1 MKVGGRS
8 GSSGSPNIARARKA
22 KAYQIP
28 KTTPR
33 TQPEVLLGEG
43 RPGSEA
49 VMACHGFGF
58 ALARR

>member
-1 MKVGGRS
+1 MTSAHQVLQYV
-8 GSSGSPNIARARKA
+8 AHKA

-28 KTTPR
+28 KDTPR
-33 TQPEVLLGEG
+33 VQPKVLLGEG

-49 VMACHGFGF
+49 VMECHGWSF